1 MPWFHEFLT
10 SISRPRAGLRPS
22 PGRRVLALVLSA
34 MLAFGTVSPG
44 VALANEVD
52 SEGEGSAPPGVIEG
66 DPELEPGAEET
77 VLEELPGAPSGGGS
91 EEAGEG
97 PPLESEPEQESEP
110 PPLPAEVTGAGSET
124 LPEGAQPPAE
134 ESPGAQAPGP
144 KYGPAYEPA
153 PASPASA
160 AVENQPLVAPE
171 GQPSPQSA
179 QHAPEAVQSAPET
192 PTPVSPPEAP
202 EPQAAQ
208 PTATPVERNDG
219 GGSLAGRHFHT
230 VGPGEC
236 LWSIATALLPANA
249 GNAEIAAEV
258 GRLWRLNASRIGTG
272 DPNLLM
278 VGTKLMLR

>member
-44 VALANEVD
+44 VALASEVD

-66 DPELEPGAEET
+66 GPELEAGAEET

-97 PPLESEPEQESEP
+97 PPLESEPQQESE
-110 PPLPAEVTGAGSET
+110 LPAPAAEATGAATET
-124 LPEGAQPPAE
+124 LPAGEQPP
-134 ESPGAQAPGP
+134 PGEAPTAQAPAP
-144 KYGPAYEPA
+144 EYAPAYEPA
-153 PASPASA
+153 PPSSTP
-160 AVENQPLVAPE
+160 VENQPLSAPPT
-171 GQPSPQSA
+171 PSSEKQMPHPQGSA
-179 QHAPEAVQSAPET
+179 RVTPEA
-192 PTPVSPPEAP
+192 PPPAGPSEAP
-202 EPQAAQ
+202 EPVSTRLAAM
-208 PTATPVERNDG
+208 PVERNDM

-258 GRLWRLNASRIGTG
+258 GRLWRLNTIRIGTG

-278 VGTKLMLR
+278 VGTKLVLR